1 MEALLKPL
9 AYGWHGPLYV
19 DQGFLSHLGWGFA
32 VPLLG
37 YWLGGP
43 RWLKIIGAVWV
54 LHALYRELIEEALDA
69 TTLSDIASRCAPVFI
84 LLAIEVLRSH
94 RAALRAAAARV

>member
-1 MEALLKPL
+1 MEKFLKPL
-9 AYGWHGPLYV
+9 AYGWHGPILV

-43 RWLKIIGAVWV
+43 RWLKIVGALWV
-54 LHALYRELIEEALDA
+54 LHALYRELIEEALEA
-69 TTLSDIASRCAPVFI
+69 TTVSDLVSRCAPVLI
-84 LLAIEVLRSH
+84 LVAIDWARSR
-94 RAALRAAAARV
+94 RAALQPSSR